1 MSTTAPYAI
10 APDYAGKFKPSAAK
24 EILSAVLNEKLQGKE
39 FSADLTTQW
48 TKEIA
53 DEVKTR
59 LKGEP
64 TEPAAAR
71 AACCLARH
79 ALQCALEPSVLHG
92 VSLCINELIT
102 ECELTA
108 VCCWYACARVLTG
121 WLAGWLAAWLC
132 AARRRAQSRA
142 LQVCGAGRNRRAAG
156 RGC

>member
-79 ALQCALEPSVLHG
+79 ALQCALQP
-92 VSLCINELIT
+92 
-102 ECELTA
+102 
-108 VCCWYACARVLTG
+108 RRKRR
-121 WLAGWLAAWLC
+121 
-132 AARRRAQSRA
+132 AARRFVMQKRTYHGVRTNRGVLLVCVCARAVWLSGCLAVRGAAQSSI
-142 LQVCGAGRNRRAAG
+142 
-156 RGC
+156 

>member
-64 TEPAAAR
+64 TEPVAAR
-71 AACCLARH
+71 AACCLA
-79 ALQCALEPSVLHG
+79 
-92 VSLCINELIT
+92 
-102 ECELTA
+102 
-108 VCCWYACARVLTG
+108 G

>member
-1 MSTTAPYAI
+1 MVRFSNTDCTKLAKQTTPALDDDVESSWLAAVAATHATAPQETALRVGCSGRHRALQTHTETMSTAAPYAI

-64 TEPAAAR
+64 TEPAAAC
-71 AACCLARH
+71 AACF
-79 ALQCALEPSVLHG
+79 P
-92 VSLCINELIT
+92 
-102 ECELTA
+102 
-108 VCCWYACARVLTG
+108 
-121 WLAGWLAAWLC
+121 
-132 AARRRAQSRA
+132 
-142 LQVCGAGRNRRAAG
+142 
-156 RGC
+156 

>member
-1 MSTTAPYAI
+1 MTTPAPYAI

-24 EILSAVLNEKLQGKE
+24 EILAAVLNEKLAGKE

-59 LKGEP
+59 LKGRP
-64 TEPAAAR
+64 IEPAPTRGGLTSAPTPPQRAR
-71 AACCLARH
+71 CTTFVMRCLSRRADS
-79 ALQCALEPSVLHG
+79 P
-92 VSLCINELIT
+92 
-102 ECELTA
+102 
-108 VCCWYACARVLTG
+108 RVLVLCVCVW
-121 WLAGWLAAWLC
+121 WLGLCAAVW

-142 LQVCGAGRNRRAAG
+142 LQVRGAGRNRRAAG